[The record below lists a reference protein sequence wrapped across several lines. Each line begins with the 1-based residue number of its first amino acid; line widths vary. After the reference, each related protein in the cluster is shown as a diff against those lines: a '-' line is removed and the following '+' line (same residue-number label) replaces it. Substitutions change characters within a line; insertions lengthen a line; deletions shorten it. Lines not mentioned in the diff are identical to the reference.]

1 MSLMK
6 WFSRALLATVLSALM
21 IVPQDAFAQQHVVSP
36 SDLHSAVMN
45 ASQARQAQEAK
56 LEAFFSSSQA
66 RQALQSANIDY
77 QVVQNGIHLLNNNDL
92 ARLAARADQAQRDFA
107 AGTMSNRDLLWIVI
121 ALAVLLIIVVVAS
134 R

>member
-1 MSLMK
+1 MFLMK

-21 IVPQDAFAQQHVVSP
+21 IVPQGAFAQQHVVTS
-36 SDLHSAVMN
+36 SDLDNAVMN

-56 LEAFFSSSQA
+56 LEAFFSTSQA

-77 QVVQNGIHLLNNNDL
+77 QVVQNGIHLLSNNEL
-92 ARLAARADQAQRDFA
+92 ARLAARADQAQHDFA

-121 ALAVLLIIVVVAS
+121 ALAVLLIIIVVAS

>member
-77 QVVQNGIHLLNNNDL
+77 QVVQNGIHLLSNNEL